1 MVEGKDPVVRQY
13 YPCTPQMVELQIV
26 IEVVKDCDFPFN
38 LISDSQ
44 YVVNLV
50 LSLEVAGQIKARSTI
65 QALAL
70 QKLLWERRQPLY
82 IGHVHAHSGLPGPL
96 SRGND
101 IVDNCTRMEFIFLA
115 SPMELASQ
123 FHSKFHVN
131 AKTLQ
136 RKFGISRAHAWDVV
150 TTCGCCLRVSTPTF
164 LWSES

>member
-1 MVEGKDPVVRQY
+1 MRKTPIKDAVNMFTDGSKARCIVYMVEGRDPMVR
-13 YPCTPQMVELQIV
+13 
-26 IEVVKDCDFPFN
+26 KDCDFPFN

-44 YVVNLV
+44 YVANLV

-70 QKLLWERRQPLY
+70 QLQKLLRERRQPLY
-82 IGHVHAHSGLPGPL
+82 IGHVRAHSGFLGPL

-136 RKFGISRAHAWDVV
+136 RKFGI
-150 TTCGCCLRVSTPTF
+150 
-164 LWSES
+164 

>member
-1 MVEGKDPVVRQY
+1 
-13 YPCTPQMVELQIV
+13 MVELQIV
-26 IEVVKDCDFPFN
+26 IEVIKDCDFPFN

-50 LSLEVAGQIKARSTI
+50 LSLEVAGQIKAHSTI

-70 QKLLWERRQPLY
+70 QLQKLLWERHQPLY
-82 IGHVHAHSGLPGPL
+82 IRHVRAHSGLPGPL

-101 IVDNCTRMEFIFLA
+101 IVDNCTHMEFIFLA

-136 RKFGISRAHAWDVV
+136 RKFGISRAQARDVV
-150 TTCGCCLRVSTPTF
+150 TTCGRCLEFQHPPSYGVNPRGLLP
-164 LWSES
+164 L